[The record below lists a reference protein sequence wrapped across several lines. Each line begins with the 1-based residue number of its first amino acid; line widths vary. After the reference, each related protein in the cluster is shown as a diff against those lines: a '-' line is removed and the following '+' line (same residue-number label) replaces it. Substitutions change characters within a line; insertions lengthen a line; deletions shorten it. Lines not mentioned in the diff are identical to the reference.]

1 MEKAIE
7 KTVKPSIVDK
17 FLKGCGKGFKVGIEN
32 VTPAMILGYTLVY
45 ILQVTG
51 LMTFLGRIFAPVMG
65 VFGLPGEAFAV
76 LISAFFAKASGCATA
91 ATMYADGVLTLG
103 LPVSSW
109 ERSLGTTQESF
120 WWREQTKNGI
130 HCY

>member
-7 KTVKPSIVDK
+7 KTVKPSIVDT

-32 VTPAMILGYTLVY
+32 ITPAMILGYTLVY

-65 VFGLPGEAFAV
+65 VFGLPGDGYIHEAV
-76 LISAFFAKASGCATA
+76 ESPNGEN
-91 ATMYADGVLTLG
+91 G
-103 LPVSSW
+103 LQPEIAHDSPRPVSYTHLDVYKRQS
-109 ERSLGTTQESF
+109 
-120 WWREQTKNGI
+120 
-130 HCY
+130 